1 MKLSRRGEC
10 LRKDLDQGGL
20 VVTLDVL
27 RELVATTALGF
38 GFLDSL
44 WR

>member
-27 RELVATTALGF
+27 RELVTTATLRLSFFDG
-38 GFLDSL
+38 L